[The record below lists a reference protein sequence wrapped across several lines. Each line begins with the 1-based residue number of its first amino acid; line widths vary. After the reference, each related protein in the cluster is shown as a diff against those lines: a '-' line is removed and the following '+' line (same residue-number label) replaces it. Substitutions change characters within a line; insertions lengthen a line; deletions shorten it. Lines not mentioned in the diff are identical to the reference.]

1 MYKNKML
8 ELRMEKTVEPGRGPF
23 YGRGFGGFFFF
34 LALPEARVRTH
45 ATAVIKPLRPP
56 ENPCGIFF

>member
-1 MYKNKML
+1 
-8 ELRMEKTVEPGRGPF
+8 MEEGLGD
-23 YGRGFGGFFFF
+23 FFFF